1 MRVVA
6 LEEHYTVPGIV
17 SRIDPA
23 AIRRRG
29 FPGPD
34 FVWGQSIKRNELAN
48 VGDARLADMDASGIS
63 VQVLSVA
70 DSFVKLITTLLT
82 THFFTY

>member
-6 LEEHYTVPGIV
+6 LEEHYTVPAIV

-34 FVWGQSIKRNELAN
+34 VVRAQVIKRDELAHL
-48 VGDARLADMDASGIS
+48 GDAIWTSRSA
-63 VQVLSVA
+63 
-70 DSFVKLITTLLT
+70 
-82 THFFTY
+82 